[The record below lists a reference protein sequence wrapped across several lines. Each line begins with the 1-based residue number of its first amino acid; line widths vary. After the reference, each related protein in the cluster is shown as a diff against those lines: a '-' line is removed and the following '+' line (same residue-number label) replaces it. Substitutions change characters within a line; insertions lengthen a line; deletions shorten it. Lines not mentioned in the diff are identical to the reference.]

1 MKILYA
7 NGDSFVFGMEC
18 LGPANKNDQN
28 KEFAFPAYLSKS
40 LHCQT
45 YINNANCGATNE
57 FIFRKTILDLLAFE
71 KQGQDLKDIF
81 VVIGITSLHRTEVD
95 AASIRQL
102 ITPHNMKYYQ
112 DNNNFPQEI
121 VKYNTLFVNP
131 TCALQISKNVFSN
144 KIVDARKITEFLAK
158 YLWTEQVQLE
168 SQEARILALQNFLN
182 FKKINYLFVNTVCPL
197 ERTTNLDLTD
207 PHLYKLDLDSF
218 FDFAMINY
226 PDERQSHNHF
236 TRVPHEAYAKMLY
249 EYINN
254 VDLQSKYQ

>member
-1 MKILYA
+1 L
-7 NGDSFVFGMEC
+7 EC
-18 LGPANKNDQN
+18 LGPTSKNDQKN

-40 LHCQT
+40 LNCQT

-95 AASIRQL
+95 AESIRQL
-102 ITPHNMKYYQ
+102 INPHNMKYYQ
-112 DNNNFPQEI
+112 DNDNFPQEI

-131 TCALQISKNVFSN
+131 TSMLSISKNVFSN
-144 KIVDARKITEFLAK
+144 KIVDTRNIIEFLAK

-218 FDFAMINY
+218 FDFSVINY
-226 PDERQSHNHF
+226 PDERQPFNHF
-236 TRVPHEAYAKMLY
+236 TRVPHEAYAKILY